1 MHYWKHDFKIQHPVW
16 VSEIFQGYM
25 MIYKQVYIFLQTNSF
40 NSHCPLNDH
49 IVLVTILSL
58 MKNDKLLHKFRVIS
72 VVDNDIGKMVK
83 GPANVLL
90 QSWTSV

>member
-1 MHYWKHDFKIQHPVW
+1 MSIKMWYLPKGLGVRNFTGVHDVLQTSLH
-16 VSEIFQGYM
+16 
-25 MIYKQVYIFLQTNSF
+25 FLQTNSF
-40 NSHCPLNDH
+40 NSHCPYNDH
-49 IVLVTILSL
+49 IVLGTILTL